1 MVLYTIVGIFVVGMI
16 FFGVGFKIGSK
27 EGFASQQKPVQ
38 QKPVQQKPVQQVPK
52 QQLQDMK
59 KHKLN
64 ILKQKEEL
72 KKQYAKLQQVRR

>member
-1 MVLYTIVGIFVVGMI
+1 MI
-16 FFGVGFKIGSK
+16 FFSVGFKIGSK
-27 EGFASQQKPVQ
+27 EGFASQ